1 MPMNETVAFLGLGKM
16 GHGMAGRLAQAGYRL
31 RVWNRTPGKDDPAWK
46 ATVAATPREAA
57 SGAAFVISMLAND
70 EAVETALL
78 GENGSLAGAGPEAVH
93 LSASTISPLLAK
105 RLAQRH
111 AENDT
116 GFLATPVFGR
126 PEAAAAGQLWIL
138 CGGERRLR
146 ERCEPVLRSI
156 GQGTFPLETPEQALI
171 AKLGGNYLISILI
184 EGLAETMA
192 LGEKGGIPPEKL
204 LGILTGTFFGLP
216 VVKNYGALILKGVFE
231 PAGFALHLGLKDL
244 GLVLDTGQR
253 LQTPLPLANVVHD
266 HMLTGL
272 ARGRGNQDWSA
283 LASVVREAAGLPLPA
298 R

>member
-1 MPMNETVAFLGLGKM
+1 M
-16 GHGMAGRLAQAGYRL
+16 
-31 RVWNRTPGKDDPAWK
+31 
-46 ATVAATPREAA
+46 
-57 SGAAFVISMLAND
+57 
-70 EAVETALL
+70 
-78 GENGSLAGAGPEAVH
+78 
-93 LSASTISPLLAK
+93 
-105 RLAQRH
+105 
-111 AENDT
+111 
-116 GFLATPVFGR
+116 
-126 PEAAAAGQLWIL
+126 L
-138 CGGERRLR
+138 CGGESRLR
-146 ERCEPVLRSI
+146 ERSEPLLRAI

-204 LGILTGTFFGLP
+204 LGILTGSIFGLP
-216 VVKNYGALILKGVFE
+216 VVQRYGGAIAAGRFE

-253 LQTPLPLANVVHD
+253 LHTPLPLANVIHD

-283 LASVVREAAGLPLPA
+283 LASVVREEAGLPLPA